1 MLEIRNITKNYKLN
15 NGIVTALKGI
25 NISFRQNEFVSVL
38 GPSGC
43 GKTTLLNII
52 GGLDR
57 YTNGDLLING
67 RSTKDY
73 KDSDWDFYR
82 NKTIGFVFQSY
93 NLITHL
99 SVLKNVEMA
108 LTLAGISKSERKARA
123 IEALKKMGLES
134 QVHKKPTQLSGGQMQ
149 RVAIARALVNNPQ
162 IILADEPTGALDSES
177 GLQVMKLL
185 KKVAEDRLV
194 IMVTHN
200 AELASKYSTRIIKLD
215 DGQVVNDSHSYE
227 YQPPIVVP
235 TGAMPKRLIKKK
247 KQKVSMSLLTAF
259 SLSFHNLM
267 NKKGRTFLTAFAGSI
282 GIIGIALILAL
293 SVGVSSFIA
302 GTERSSLSVYP
313 IIISESSLSLDSLAA
328 FLELPTT
335 DKEKFPDTEEITTR
349 KVIGGLLNNLG
360 DMFAT
365 NDLEEVKGYLDQNFD
380 EDLGYIKYSYSTQF
394 NIYCNYLQ
402 REEYV
407 KVNPFTDTLADS
419 FKDLLTNVEGYL
431 NMFTLWD
438 ELLDNEVLLRQQYEL
453 LGDSR
458 WPSSK
463 EEVIV
468 VVDEYNQ
475 LNDYA
480 LFSLGLIAPNDLVK
494 ALGGSEIVTNKQF
507 TVDELLNLRYR
518 IMTNSDYYSFDED
531 AGTWLQS
538 NMGRSDINFVESNSL
553 ELEVVGVVRPKKGA
567 TVSSLFGV
575 VGYTN
580 ALTEY
585 MVEHAN
591 TSSVV
596 EAQMASPKKSI
607 FSGASISSSEY
618 IEILEDM
625 GVADINKPSTIRIY
639 ANSFAKKDQITDFLG
654 EYRELTGKKI
664 GYTDTLGLLMSY
676 IKTITNTVTY
686 VLIGFSSI
694 SLVVSSI
701 MIAIIIYTSVL
712 ERRKEIGVLRSIGAK
727 KVDITNVFLAESG
740 IIGLS
745 SGFLGILTTILIAV
759 PANLILKSLLKV
771 SGLVSVVWWHS
782 LILIGLSFVL
792 SVIAG
797 FIPAQIAANKD
808 PVEAL
813 RNE

>member
-1 MLEIRNITKNYKLN
+1 MLQLRNVTKNYKLN
-15 NGIVTALKGI
+15 NGIVTALKGL
-25 NISFRQNEFVSVL
+25 NVAFRHNEFVSVL

-93 NLITHL
+93 NLIAHL

-108 LTLAGISKSERKARA
+108 LTLAGISKSERKSRA
-123 IEALKKMGLES
+123 IEALKKMDLES
-134 QVHKKPTQLSGGQMQ
+134 QIYKKPNQLSGGQMQ
-149 RVAIARALVNNPQ
+149 RVSIARALVNNPQ

-200 AELASKYSTRIIKLD
+200 AELANKYSTRIIKLN
-215 DGQVVNDSHSYE
+215 DGEIVDDSHPYQ

-235 TGAMPKRLIKKK
+235 TGAMPKRLIKRK
-247 KQKVSMSLLTAF
+247 KQKVSMSLFTAF

-302 GTERSSLSVYP
+302 GNERNSLSVYP
-313 IIISESSLSLDSLAA
+313 IIISENSISLESLAS
-328 FLELPTT
+328 FLEIPSSES
-335 DKEKFPDTEEITTR
+335 EKFPNSEQITTR

-365 NDLEEVKGYLDQNFD
+365 NDLEKVKQYLDQNFE

-394 NIYCNYLQ
+394 NIYSNYLQ

-407 KVNPFTDTLADS
+407 KVNPFTDTLADN
-419 FKDLLTNVEGYL
+419 FKDLIANFEGYL
-431 NMFTLWD
+431 NMFSLWD
-438 ELLDNEVLLRQQYEL
+438 ELLDNDVLLKQQYEL
-453 LGDSR
+453 LGSSR
-458 WPSSK
+458 WPTAK

-475 LNDYA
+475 LNDYS
-480 LFSLGLIAPNDLVK
+480 LFSLGLIAPSDLLM
-494 ALGGSEIVTNKQF
+494 ALSGNEIVTNKQY
-507 TVDELLNLRYR
+507 TVDELLNLKYK
-518 IMTNSDYYSFDED
+518 IMTNADYYSYDQEAD
-531 AGTWLQS
+531 MWLQS
-538 NMGRSDINFVESNSL
+538 NIGRADKAFVDGNSL

-575 VGYTN
+575 VGYTRE
-580 ALTEY
+580 LTEY

-591 TSSVV
+591 NSPVV
-596 EAQMASPKKSI
+596 EAQMASPKKNI
-607 FSGASISSSEY
+607 VSGARINSNEY
-618 IEILEDM
+618 ISLLEEM
-625 GVADINKPSTIRIY
+625 GLADINKPSSIRIY
-639 ANSFAKKDQITDFLG
+639 ANSFAKKDKITDFLG
-654 EYRELTGKKI
+654 AYKEQTGKKI

-676 IKTITNTVTY
+676 IKTVTNTVTY

-694 SLVVSSI
+694 SLIVSSI

-727 KVDITNVFLAESG
+727 KIDITNVFLAESG
-740 IIGLS
+740 IIGLA
-745 SGFLGILTTILIAV
+745 SGLLGIFATVMIAI
-759 PANLILKSLLKV
+759 PANLILKSLLRV
-771 SGLVSVVWWHS
+771 SGLVSVVWWHALILVSLS
-782 LILIGLSFVL
+782 LILSI
-792 SVIAG
+792 IAG